1 MPKKVAHQTEEIVE
15 ALKATNGLVS
25 LAAKMLK
32 VTPQAIYKRAK
43 KVQSIQQV
51 IDDCRKELIDLGEL
65 SLRKKIIDGEGWAV
79 ALVLK
84 TLGRNRGYVERQEIA
99 PTDPSGQKPWSFHE
113 FVKAVNEETQTG
125 K

>member
-1 MPKKVAHQTEEIVE
+1 MSGRIEHKTEDIIA

-32 VTPQAIYKRAK
+32 VSPQAIYKRAK
-43 KVQSIQQV
+43 QTQCIQQV
-51 IDDCRKELIDLGEL
+51 IDDCRKELVDIGEL
-65 SLRKKIIDGEGWAV
+65 ALRGKLAAGESWAV

-99 PTDPSGQKPWSFHE
+99 PTDPSGQNALRFNIIIDQNGNKS
-113 FVKAVNEETQTG
+113 ETE
-125 K
+125 